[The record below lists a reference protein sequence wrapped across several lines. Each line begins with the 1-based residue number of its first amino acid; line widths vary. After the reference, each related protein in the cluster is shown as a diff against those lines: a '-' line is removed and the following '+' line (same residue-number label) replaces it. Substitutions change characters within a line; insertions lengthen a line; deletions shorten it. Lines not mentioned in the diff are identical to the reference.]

1 MENKRGSGIFLGVIG
16 VATLI
21 VAIIG
26 ATFAFFTAQISSGE
40 GSVNVTAYD
49 TSNLSVTSVVAVD
62 PTDTAIASLI
72 GIIPLDAA
80 KENSTGTTM
89 LETAI
94 NKESNKCIDEKGK
107 LVCRIYK
114 ASIKNDSTVAVT
126 LNIQAGTVTNTAAT
140 DAENATIE
148 GRTAFKDLTFQ
159 SLTLSDGAYSLA
171 GTAVTFPTTA
181 GTAPI
186 TDTTVTAA
194 ASTTTDHYFVIYL
207 NETKTADTPDDQSA
221 QMGAAFSGKV
231 VYTTGDNGAQLTGF
245 FEGFE

>member
-49 TSNLSVTSVVAVD
+49 TSNLTVESVVALD
-62 PTDTAIASLI
+62 PTDEAMASLI
-72 GIIPLDAA
+72 GIIPLDAT
-80 KENSTGTTM
+80 KQNTEGTTM
-89 LETAI
+89 IETAI
-94 NKESNKCIDEKGK
+94 NKASDKCIDEKGK

-114 ASIKNDSTVAVT
+114 ATIKNESAVDVT
-126 LNIQAGTVTNTAAT
+126 LNVQAGTVSNTAAV
-140 DAENATIE
+140 DSDLATIE
-148 GRTAFKDLTFQ
+148 GRDPFKDLTFQ
-159 SLTLSDGAYSLA
+159 SLTYNAETYALD
-171 GTAVTFPTTA
+171 GTAVTFPTSA
-181 GTAPI
+181 GTVP
-186 TDTTVTAA
+186 TTVTVTATA
-194 ASTTTDHYFVIYL
+194 NTTTDHYFVIYL
-207 NETKTADTPDDQSA
+207 NETKTADVADDQSS